1 MARAA
6 GAKDHALARR
16 YAKAGILMSVGFS
29 AAEVLLTAI
38 FREQIGLVY
47 TDDAAVIAI
56 ASQFL
61 ILLQGSSSLILSLR
75 RCRGFFADIKMLK
88 CLLSFFWRL
97 TGELVSL

>member
-1 MARAA
+1 MALTILVARAA

-56 ASQFL
+56 ASQFPDFCFRVPVL
-61 ILLQGSSSLILSLR
+61 
-75 RCRGFFADIKMLK
+75 
-88 CLLSFFWRL
+88 
-97 TGELVSL
+97 